1 MGDVSAVSSSGN
13 ILLPQQDEVGG
24 LSEALKKAVEKHKTE
39 YSDDKKDREYGDSLV
54 MHKETALP
62 VLLAALRHGAP
73 AKSEHHNGNISGLHH
88 NGKGELRIAEKLLKV
103 TAEKSVGLISTEAKV
118 DKSVGLISTEAKVD
132 KSAALLSSKNGQP
145 EGVSGKKLSADLKA
159 VESVSELAG
168 NTTGIA
174 DDNIKAL
181 PGDNKAIAG
190 EGVRKEGVLLARD
203 VAPSRMAATNTNK
216 SDDKEH
222 KKIKEA
228 SQLPLQPTT
237 LSDLSQLSSGDEKM
251 PLAAQSKPMM
261 TIFPTTDGV
270 KGEDSSLTYRF
281 QRWGND
287 YSVNIQARQVGEF
300 SLIPSNTQ
308 VEHRLHDQWQNGNP
322 QRWHLTRDDQQ
333 NPQQQQH
340 RQQAGEED
348 DA

>member
-39 YSDDKKDREYGDSLV
+39 YSDDKKDREYGDTFM
-54 MHKETALP
+54 MHKDTALP
-62 VLLAALRHGAP
+62 LLLAALRHGAP
-73 AKSEHHNGNISGLHH
+73 AKSEQHNGSVSGLHH
-88 NGKGELRIAEKLLKV
+88 NVKGELRIAEKLLKV
-103 TAEKSVGLISTEAKV
+103 TAEKSVGLVSTEAV
-118 DKSVGLISTEAKVD
+118 DKF
-132 KSAALLSSKNGQP
+132 AALQSSKNRQL

-159 VESVSELAG
+159 VESLSELADKAAER
-168 NTTGIA
+168 T
-174 DDNIKAL
+174 DDNIKVL
-181 PGDNKAIAG
+181 PGDNKVIAG
-190 EGVRKEGVLLARD
+190 EGVRKEGALLARD
-203 VAPSRMAATNTNK
+203 VAPSRMAAANTSK
-216 SDDKEH
+216 FDDKEH

-228 SQLPLQPTT
+228 SQVPLQPTT
-237 LSDLSQLSSGDEKM
+237 IADLSQLSGGDEKM

-261 TIFPTTDGV
+261 TIFPTADGV

-340 RQQAGEED
+340 GQQSGEED

>member
-1 MGDVSAVSSSGN
+1 MGDVSVVSSSGN

-24 LSEALKKAVEKHKTE
+24 LSEALRKAVEKHKTE
-39 YSDDKKDREYGDSLV
+39 YSDDKKDREYGDTFV

-62 VLLAALRHGAP
+62 VLLAAMRHGAP
-73 AKSEHHNGNISGLHH
+73 AKSEHHNSRVSGLHH
-88 NGKGELRIAEKLLKV
+88 HVKGELRIAEKLLKV
-103 TAEKSVGLISTEAKV
+103 TAEKSVGLVSAE
-118 DKSVGLISTEAKVD
+118 SKVD
-132 KSAALLSSKNGQP
+132 KSAVLLSSKNGQL
-145 EGVSGKKLSADLKA
+145 EGVSGKKLSADLKG
-159 VESVSELAG
+159 VEAVSELAD
-168 NTTGIA
+168 NATGIS
-174 DDNIKAL
+174 DDNNKVL
-181 PGDNKAIAG
+181 PGDNKVIAG
-190 EGVRKEGVLLARD
+190 EGVRKEGAPLPRD
-203 VAPSRMAATNTNK
+203 VVPSRMAATNTNK

-237 LSDLSQLSSGDEKM
+237 ISDLSQLSGGDEKM

-261 TIFPTTDGV
+261 TIFPATDGV

>member
-1 MGDVSAVSSSGN
+1 MGDVSVVSSSGN
-13 ILLPQQDEVGG
+13 ILMPQQDEVGG

-39 YSDDKKDREYGDSLV
+39 YSDDKTDREYGDTFM

-73 AKSEHHNGNISGLHH
+73 AKSENHNGSVSGLHH

-103 TAEKSVGLISTEAKV
+103 TAEKSVGLVAA
-118 DKSVGLISTEAKVD
+118 EAKVD
-132 KSAALLSSKNGQP
+132 KSAVLLSSKNRP
-145 EGVSGKKLSADLKA
+145 LEGVSGKKLSADLKA
-159 VESVSELAG
+159 VESVSELAD
-168 NTTGIA
+168 NATAIS

-181 PGDNKAIAG
+181 SGDNKVIVG
-190 EGVRKEGVLLARD
+190 EGVRKEGVPLARD
-203 VAPSRMAATNTNK
+203 VAPSRMAAANISK

-237 LSDLSQLSSGDEKM
+237 ISDLSQLSGGDEKI
-251 PLAAQSKPMM
+251 PLAAQSKPVT
-261 TIFPTTDGV
+261 TIFPTLDGV

-287 YSVNIQARQVGEF
+287 YSVNIQARQAGEF

-322 QRWHLTRDDQQ
+322 QRWHLMRDDQQ

-340 RQQAGEED
+340 RQQSGEED

>member
-1 MGDVSAVSSSGN
+1 MGDVSVVSSSGN
-13 ILLPQQDEVGG
+13 ILMPQQDEVGG

-39 YSDDKKDREYGDSLV
+39 YSDDKTDREYGDTFM

-73 AKSEHHNGNISGLHH
+73 AKSENHNSSVSGLHH

-103 TAEKSVGLISTEAKV
+103 TAEKSVGLVAA
-118 DKSVGLISTEAKVD
+118 EAKVD
-132 KSAALLSSKNGQP
+132 KSAVLLSSKNRP
-145 EGVSGKKLSADLKA
+145 LEGVSGKKLSADLKA
-159 VESVSELAG
+159 VESVSELAD
-168 NTTGIA
+168 NATAIS

-181 PGDNKAIAG
+181 SGDNKVIVG
-190 EGVRKEGVLLARD
+190 EGVRKEGVPLARD
-203 VAPSRMAATNTNK
+203 VAPSRMAAANISK

-237 LSDLSQLSSGDEKM
+237 ISDLSQLSGGDEKI
-251 PLAAQSKPMM
+251 PLAAQSKPVT
-261 TIFPTTDGV
+261 TIFPTLDGV

-287 YSVNIQARQVGEF
+287 YSVNIQARQAGEF

-322 QRWHLTRDDQQ
+322 QRWHLMRDDQQ

-340 RQQAGEED
+340 RQQSGEED

>member
-13 ILLPQQDEVGG
+13 ILMPQQDEVGG

-39 YSDDKKDREYGDSLV
+39 YSDDKTDREYGDTFM

-73 AKSEHHNGNISGLHH
+73 AKSENHNGSVSGLHH

-103 TAEKSVGLISTEAKV
+103 TAEKSVGLVAAEAKV
-118 DKSVGLISTEAKVD
+118 DKPAV
-132 KSAALLSSKNGQP
+132 LLSSKNRP
-145 EGVSGKKLSADLKA
+145 LEGVSGKKLSADLKA
-159 VESVSELAG
+159 VESISELAD
-168 NTTGIA
+168 NATAIS

-181 PGDNKAIAG
+181 SGDNKVIVG
-190 EGVRKEGVLLARD
+190 EGVRKEGAPLARD
-203 VAPSRMAATNTNK
+203 VAPSRMAAANISK

-237 LSDLSQLSSGDEKM
+237 ISDFSQLSGGDEKM
-251 PLAAQSKPMM
+251 PLAAQSKPVT
-261 TIFPTTDGV
+261 TIFPTLDGV

-287 YSVNIQARQVGEF
+287 YSVNIQARQAGEL

-322 QRWHLTRDDQQ
+322 QRWHLMRDDQQ

-340 RQQAGEED
+340 RQQSGEED

>member
-13 ILLPQQDEVGG
+13 ILMPQQDEVGG

-39 YSDDKKDREYGDSLV
+39 YSDDKTDREYGDTFM

-73 AKSEHHNGNISGLHH
+73 AKSENHNGSVSGLHH

-103 TAEKSVGLISTEAKV
+103 TAEKSVGLVTA
-118 DKSVGLISTEAKVD
+118 EAKVD
-132 KSAALLSSKNGQP
+132 KSAVLLSSKNRP
-145 EGVSGKKLSADLKA
+145 LEGVSGKKLSADLKA
-159 VESVSELAG
+159 VESISELAD
-168 NTTGIA
+168 NTTAIS

-181 PGDNKAIAG
+181 SGDNQIIVG
-190 EGVRKEGVLLARD
+190 EGVRKEGTPLAREGTPLARD
-203 VAPSRMAATNTNK
+203 VAPSRMAAANISK

-237 LSDLSQLSSGDEKM
+237 ISDLSQLSGGDEKM
-251 PLAAQSKPMM
+251 PLAAQSKPVT
-261 TIFPTTDGV
+261 TIFPTLDGV

-287 YSVNIQARQVGEF
+287 YSVNIQARQAGEF

-322 QRWHLTRDDQQ
+322 QRWHLMRDDQQ

-340 RQQAGEED
+340 RQQSGEED

>member
-1 MGDVSAVSSSGN
+1 MGDVSVVSSSGN

-24 LSEALKKAVEKHKTE
+24 LSEALRKAVEKHKTE
-39 YSDDKKDREYGDSLV
+39 YSDDKKDREYGDTFV

-62 VLLAALRHGAP
+62 VLLAAMRHGAP
-73 AKSEHHNGNISGLHH
+73 AKSEHHNSRVSGLHH
-88 NGKGELRIAEKLLKV
+88 HVKGELRIAEKLLKV
-103 TAEKSVGLISTEAKV
+103 TAEKSVGLVSAE
-118 DKSVGLISTEAKVD
+118 SKVD
-132 KSAALLSSKNGQP
+132 KSAVLLSSKNGQL
-145 EGVSGKKLSADLKA
+145 EGVSGKKLSADLKG
-159 VESVSELAG
+159 VEAVSELAD
-168 NTTGIA
+168 NATGIS
-174 DDNIKAL
+174 DDNNKVL
-181 PGDNKAIAG
+181 PGDNKVIAG
-190 EGVRKEGVLLARD
+190 EGVRKEGAPLPRD
-203 VAPSRMAATNTNK
+203 VVSSRMAATNTNK

-237 LSDLSQLSSGDEKM
+237 ISDLSQLSGGDEKM

>member
-39 YSDDKKDREYGDSLV
+39 YSGDKKDRDYGDAFV

-62 VLLAALRHGAP
+62 VLLAAWRHGAP
-73 AKSEHHNGNISGLHH
+73 AKSEHHNGNVSGLHH

-103 TAEKSVGLISTEAKV
+103 TAEKSVGLISV
-118 DKSVGLISTEAKVD
+118 EAKVD
-132 KSAALLSSKNGQP
+132 KSAALLSSKNRP
-145 EGVSGKKLSADLKA
+145 LESVSGKKLSADLKA
-159 VESVSELAG
+159 VESVSEVTDNA
-168 NTTGIA
+168 TGIS

-190 EGVRKEGVLLARD
+190 EGVRKEGALLARD
-203 VAPSRMAATNTNK
+203 VAPARMAAANTGK
-216 SDDKEH
+216 PEDKDH
-222 KKIKEA
+222 KKVKDV

-237 LSDLSQLSSGDEKM
+237 IADLSQLTGGDEKM

-261 TIFPTTDGV
+261 TIFPTADGV

-287 YSVNIQARQVGEF
+287 YSVNIQARQAGEF

-340 RQQAGEED
+340 RQQSGEED

>member
-1 MGDVSAVSSSGN
+1 M
-13 ILLPQQDEVGG
+13 
-24 LSEALKKAVEKHKTE
+24 EKHKTE
-39 YSDDKKDREYGDSLV
+39 YSDDKTDREYGDTFM

-73 AKSEHHNGNISGLHH
+73 AKSENHNGSVSGLHH

-103 TAEKSVGLISTEAKV
+103 TAEKSVGLVTA
-118 DKSVGLISTEAKVD
+118 EAKVD
-132 KSAALLSSKNGQP
+132 KSAVLLSSKNRP
-145 EGVSGKKLSADLKA
+145 LEGVSGKKLSADLKA
-159 VESVSELAG
+159 VESISELAD
-168 NTTGIA
+168 NTTAIS

-181 PGDNKAIAG
+181 SGDNKIIVG
-190 EGVRKEGVLLARD
+190 EGVRKEGAPLARD
-203 VAPSRMAATNTNK
+203 VAPSRMAAANISK

-237 LSDLSQLSSGDEKM
+237 ISDLSQLSGGDEKM
-251 PLAAQSKPMM
+251 PLAAQSKPVT
-261 TIFPTTDGV
+261 TIFPTLDGV

-287 YSVNIQARQVGEF
+287 YSVNIQARQAGEF

-322 QRWHLTRDDQQ
+322 QRWHLMRDDQQ

-340 RQQAGEED
+340 RQQSGEED